1 MLHFKE
7 KIYQICGCIA
17 GILFAIFGF
26 INAAGLRGTGLEKI
40 YIISFNVVYGC
51 IILLSLFLVFS
62 EEKGSA
68 ASAVL
73 LFAVLAGSFSVFLSQ
88 PFFRLREF
96 RFKHSRRFSI
106 CAFRRFRDIRLF
118 DDLQI
123 RTVTRARSRSET
135 QYSTGKRHIQH
146 SPFLVGNHIL
156 RDLDVQ

>member
-62 EEKGSA
+62 KEKGSA

-88 PFFRLREF
+88 PFFGYVNFVANTLGVF
-96 RFKHSRRFSI
+96 QFALFGVSATF
-106 CAFRRFRDIRLF
+106 AF
-118 DDLQI
+118 
-123 RTVTRARSRSET
+123 
-135 QYSTGKRHIQH
+135 
-146 SPFLVGNHIL
+146 
-156 RDLDVQ
+156 

>member
-1 MLHFKE
+1 MYSRNTVCDFWF
-7 KIYQICGCIA
+7 YQRRR
-17 GILFAIFGF
+17 
-26 INAAGLRGTGLEKI
+26 AARYRVGKI

-62 EEKGSA
+62 KEKGSA

-73 LFAVLAGSFSVFLSQ
+73 LFAVLAGSFPYFFPNL
-88 PFFRLREF
+88 FRLREF
-96 RFKHSRRFSI
+96 RCKHSRRFSI

-156 RDLDVQ
+156 CDLDVQ